1 MIWVLASVGILAGL
15 VMLVAAVGSFLP
27 PEHVASRTLKLAQ
40 PPEIVWQTIIDRGGQ
55 PAWRADLK
63 SIEPF
68 PHRNGHEVWQEVSR
82 RGDRLT
88 LEALEIIP
96 PRRLVTRIADEDLP
110 FGGRWEYEITP
121 AASGCHLTITEIGQV
136 YNPIFRFISRF
147 VIGHAATIEQYLK
160 ALAAK
165 FGEPAAMQ

>member
-15 VMLVAAVGSFLP
+15 VAVVAAVGSFLP
-27 PEHVASRTLKLAQ
+27 QEHVASRTLKLPQ
-40 PPEIVWQTIIDRGGQ
+40 PPDVVWQVITDRPGQ
-55 PAWRADLK
+55 PTWRTDLK

-68 PHRNGHEVWQEVSR
+68 PQRNGREVWQEVSR

-88 LEALEIIP
+88 LEALEIVP

-110 FGGRWEYEITP
+110 FGGRWEYEIIP
-121 AASGCHLTITEIGQV
+121 AASGCQVTITEIGQV

-147 VIGHAATIEQYLK
+147 VIGHTATIEQYLK

-165 FGEPAAMQ
+165 FGEPAAIQ

>member
-1 MIWVLASVGILAGL
+1 MIWVLASVGVFAGL
-15 VMLVAAVGSFLP
+15 VMLIAAAGSLLP
-27 PEHVASRTLKLAQ
+27 KEHVASRTLKLSQ
-40 PPEIVWQTIIDRGGQ
+40 PPEAVWQAITDRPSQ
-55 PAWRADLK
+55 PSWRSDLK
-63 SIEPF
+63 IIERF
-68 PHRNGHEVWQEVSR
+68 PDRNGHEVWQEVSQ

-88 LEALEIIP
+88 LEAMESIP

-121 AASGCHLTITEIGQV
+121 AASGCHLTITEIGEI
-136 YNPIFRFISRF
+136 YNPIFRFIGRF
-147 VIGHAATIEQYLK
+147 VIGHAATIEQYLR

>member
-1 MIWVLASVGILAGL
+1 MIWVLASVGLLAGL

-27 PEHVASRTLKLAQ
+27 KEHVASRTLKLTQ
-40 PPEIVWQTIIDRGGQ
+40 SPEAVWQAITDRSGQ
-55 PAWRADLK
+55 LAWRTDLK

-68 PHRNGHEVWQEVSR
+68 PQRNGREVWQEVSR

-88 LEALEIIP
+88 FEALEAIP

-121 AASGCHLTITEIGQV
+121 AASGCQVTITETGQV

-147 VIGHAATIEQYLK
+147 VIGHTATIEQYLK

-165 FGEPAAMQ
+165 FGEPATIE